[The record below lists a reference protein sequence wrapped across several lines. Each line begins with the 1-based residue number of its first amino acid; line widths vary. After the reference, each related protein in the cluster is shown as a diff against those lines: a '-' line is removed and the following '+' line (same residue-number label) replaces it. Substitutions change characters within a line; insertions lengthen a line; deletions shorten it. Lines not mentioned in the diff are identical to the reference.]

1 MNSENLFSFASPELR
16 QILNE
21 NATIQKFPANTE
33 LLREGQYVKVIPLV
47 LEGLIKVFSRFD
59 TKELLLY
66 YIQPEESCIMSFSS
80 GLRREPSKVFAVTE
94 EESLIALL
102 PSDKVE
108 SLVQQ
113 HPDFNKLFF
122 QQYNQRYGELLE
134 TIHQVLFNRMDVRI
148 IDFLRKRSQ
157 LLHQNPLKISHARI
171 AAELGTAREVVSRAV
186 KRLETEGT
194 LAQTEDGIKLL

>member
-1 MNSENLFSFASPELR
+1 MNSENLFSFASQELR